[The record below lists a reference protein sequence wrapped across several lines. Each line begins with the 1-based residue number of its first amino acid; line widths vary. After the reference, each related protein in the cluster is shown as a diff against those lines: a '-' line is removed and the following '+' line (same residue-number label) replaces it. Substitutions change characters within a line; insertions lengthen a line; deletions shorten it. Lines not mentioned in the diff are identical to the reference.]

1 MNNPRYTAKCV
12 ITREVGG
19 GGYPPSAPE
28 TKTILRSVC
37 GYRDETVAEISGG
50 RIADYKIALPQYN
63 VIVKQGDLIE
73 VTDKRRTVKGTVKRD
88 KPSNFGCNIW
98 FNEVK

>member
-28 TKTILRSVC
+28 IKTILKSVC
-37 GYRDETVAEISGG
+37 GYRDETVAEVSGG
-50 RIADYKIALPQYN
+50 RIADYKIALPRYN
-63 VIVKQGDLIE
+63 VIVKEDDLIE
-73 VTDKRRTVKGTVKRD
+73 VADKRRTIRGKVKRD
-88 KPSNFGCNIW
+88 RVGNYGANIW

>member
-19 GGYPPSAPE
+19 GGFPPSAPD
-28 TKTILRSVC
+28 TKTILKSIC

-50 RIADYKIALPQYN
+50 RIADYKIALPRYN
-63 VIVKQGDLIE
+63 VIVNPGDLIE
-73 VTDKRRTVKGTVKRD
+73 VTDMRRTVKGVVKRD
-88 KPSNFGCNIW
+88 RVANYGANIW
-98 FNEVK
+98 FDEVK

>member
-19 GGYPPSAPE
+19 GGYPPSAPG
-28 TKTILRSVC
+28 TKTILKSVC

-50 RIADYKIALPQYN
+50 RIADYKIALPRYN
-63 VIVKQGDLIE
+63 VIVKSGDLIE
-73 VTDKRRTVKGTVKRD
+73 VADDRRTVRGVVKRD
-88 KPSNFGCNIW
+88 RVGNYGANVW

>member
-19 GGYPPSAPE
+19 GGYPPTAPKI
-28 TKTILRSVC
+28 KTILKSVC
-37 GYRDETVAEISGG
+37 GYRDKTVAEIGG
-50 RIADYKIALPQYN
+50 GLIADYKIALPRYN
-63 VIVKQGDLIE
+63 VIVEKGDLIK
-73 VTDKRRTVKGTVKRD
+73 VTDLRQTIHGKVKRD
-88 KPSNFGCNIW
+88 RVGNYGANIW